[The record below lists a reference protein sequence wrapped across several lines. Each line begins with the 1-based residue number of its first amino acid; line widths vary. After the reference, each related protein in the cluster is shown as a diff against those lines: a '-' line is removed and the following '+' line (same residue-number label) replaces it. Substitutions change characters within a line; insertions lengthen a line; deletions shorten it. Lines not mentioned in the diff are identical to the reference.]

1 RADVWSFGVVFWEM
15 LTGRKLFEGETV
27 SHVLASVL
35 KDSPDLAALP
45 ADLPPVLAQLVSSC
59 LKKKPGRRLQSIG
72 DARVTL
78 EDYQAQPDS
87 FVTFAPVATAAPTS
101 RPGLR
106 HSLPWAVAALALALG
121 LGGIFLARRTGPAP
135 LVKASI
141 PAPEGMS
148 FHLSPDSPGPIAVSP
163 DGRRLA
169 FSGVDGDGKVR
180 LFVRNLDA
188 GTANALSGT
197 EGAGYPFWS
206 PDSRWLGFFV
216 RTDRVLRKI
225 DVTGGPPVTLCPAT
239 NGKGGS
245 WSAEGVIVF
254 SPDSSG
260 PVQRVPAAGGVP
272 QPITKVDGAKHN
284 SHRHPR
290 FLPDGRRFLYFARG
304 LAPDRSAILL
314 GSLDGGES
322 RELVRGSSQAEYAS
336 GKLLFVRERVL
347 VAQAFDAAKGT
358 LSGEAVP
365 LAEDVLVISGAAVAV
380 FSSSQNGVLAFLTG
394 KAENQTTLEW
404 RDRTGKTTA
413 PMGDAATY
421 RVATLSPDGKFA
433 VAVLNDPSLGTHD
446 LWIYEIGRGLKTR
459 FTFDPA
465 EDLSPAWA
473 PDSRTVY
480 FSSNPKGRQ
489 DVYRKAIEGAGEVEL
504 VYSGEPGSQP
514 ASVSP
519 DGRTL
524 LVNRSADA
532 TRTDIWVLSLE
543 PKAEPKVFR
552 QTEFAE
558 VASSFSPDGRWVAY
572 FSNESGEY
580 EVYVAPFPGPGRRWQ
595 VSTKSGA
602 YPQWRADGREIVYIQ
617 ADGQLMSAEVGAEG
631 DSFRVGAVTPLFRLS
646 APSPGGPSFSLAAD
660 GSRLLVVPS
669 TAQKAGG
676 LVSLVLGWPSELE
689 RRR

>member
-1 RADVWSFGVVFWEM
+1 M
-15 LTGRKLFEGETV
+15 
-27 SHVLASVL
+27 
-35 KDSPDLAALP
+35 
-45 ADLPPVLAQLVSSC
+45 
-59 LKKKPGRRLQSIG
+59 
-72 DARVTL
+72 
-78 EDYQAQPDS
+78 
-87 FVTFAPVATAAPTS
+87 
-101 RPGLR
+101 
-106 HSLPWAVAALALALG
+106 LPWAVAALAVTLG
-121 LGGIFLARRTGPAP
+121 LGGVLFARRSGPAP

-148 FHLSPDSPGPIAVSP
+148 FHLSPDSPGPVAVSP

-169 FSGVDGDGKVR
+169 FSATDADGKVR

-216 RTDRVLRKI
+216 RTDRLLRKI

-245 WSAEGVIVF
+245 WSTEGVILF

-260 PVQRVPAAGGVP
+260 PLQRVPAAGGTP
-272 QPITKVDGAKHN
+272 QPVTKVDGAKHN

-290 FLPDGRRFLYFARG
+290 FLPGGRRFLYFARG
-304 LAPDRSAILL
+304 LAADKSAILL
-314 GSLDGGES
+314 GSLDDGET
-322 RELVRGSSQAEYAS
+322 RELLRGSSQAEYAS

-347 VAQAFDAAKGT
+347 LAHAFDAAKGT

-380 FSSSQNGVLAFLTG
+380 FSSSQTGVLAFLTG
-394 KAENQTTLEW
+394 KSENQSTLEW

-413 PMGDAATY
+413 PMGDAAAY

-480 FSSNPKGRQ
+480 FASNPKGRQ

-504 VYSGEPGSQP
+504 VYSGEPGTQP

-519 DGRTL
+519 DGRIL

-532 TRTDIWVLSLE
+532 TRTDIWGLPLE

-552 QTEFAE
+552 LTEFAE
-558 VASSFSPDGRWVAY
+558 VAGSFSPDGRWVAY

-646 APSPGGPSFSLAAD
+646 APAPGGPSFSLAAD

-676 LVSLVLGWPSELE
+676 LLSLVLGWPSELE

>member
-1 RADVWSFGVVFWEM
+1 
-15 LTGRKLFEGETV
+15 
-27 SHVLASVL
+27 
-35 KDSPDLAALP
+35 
-45 ADLPPVLAQLVSSC
+45 
-59 LKKKPGRRLQSIG
+59 
-72 DARVTL
+72 
-78 EDYQAQPDS
+78 
-87 FVTFAPVATAAPTS
+87 
-101 RPGLR
+101 
-106 HSLPWAVAALALALG
+106 
-121 LGGIFLARRTGPAP
+121 
-135 LVKASI
+135 VKASI
-141 PAPEGMS
+141 PAPEGTS
-148 FHLSPDSPGPIAVSP
+148 FSLSPESPGPVAVSP
-163 DGRRLA
+163 DGRRIA
-169 FSGVDGDGKVR
+169 FAAADGDGKVR

-188 GTANALSGT
+188 GAANPLSGT

-239 NGKGGS
+239 NGKGGT
-245 WSAEGVIVF
+245 WSANGIIVF

-260 PVQRVPAAGGVP
+260 PLQRVPAAGGTP
-272 QPITKVDGAKHN
+272 QRVTKVDGAKHN

-314 GSLDGGES
+314 GSLDDGES

-365 LAEDVLVISGAAVAV
+365 LAEDVLVISGAAAAV
-380 FSSSQNGVLAFLTG
+380 FSSSRTGVLAFLTG

-433 VAVLNDPSLGTHD
+433 AAVLADTSLGTHD

-480 FSSNPKGRQ
+480 FGSNPKGSQ
-489 DVYRKAIEGAGEVEL
+489 GVYRKAIEGAGEVEL
-504 VYSGEPGSQP
+504 VTSGEPGSQP

-519 DGRTL
+519 DGKNL

-532 TRTDIWVLSLE
+532 TRTDIWVLPLE
-543 PKAEPKVFR
+543 PKAEPRIFR

-558 VASSFSPDGRWVAY
+558 VAGSFSPDGRWVAY

-602 YPQWRADGREIVYIQ
+602 YPQWRGDGREIVYVQ

-631 DSFRVGAVTPLFRLS
+631 DSFRVGAVTSLFRLS

-669 TAQKAGG
+669 TAQRAGG
-676 LVSLVLGWPSELE
+676 LLNLVLGWPSELE

>member
-1 RADVWSFGVVFWEM
+1 M
-15 LTGRKLFEGETV
+15 
-27 SHVLASVL
+27 
-35 KDSPDLAALP
+35 
-45 ADLPPVLAQLVSSC
+45 
-59 LKKKPGRRLQSIG
+59 
-72 DARVTL
+72 
-78 EDYQAQPDS
+78 
-87 FVTFAPVATAAPTS
+87 TAAPAATAKPAG
-101 RPGLR
+101 RNGLGAM
-106 HSLPWAVAALALALG
+106 LPWAVAALAVALG
-121 LGGIFLARRTGPAP
+121 LGGVLLARRNDPAP

-141 PAPEGMS
+141 PSPEGTTFS
-148 FHLSPDSPGPIAVSP
+148 LSPESPGPVAVSP

-169 FSGVDGDGKVR
+169 FSAVDGDGKIR

-188 GTANALSGT
+188 GNAHALSGT

-225 DVTGGPPVTLCPAT
+225 DVSGGPPVTLCPAT
-239 NGKGGS
+239 NGKGGT
-245 WSAEGVIVF
+245 WNAEGVIVF

-260 PVQRVPAAGGVP
+260 PLHRIPAAGGTP
-272 QPITKVDGAKHN
+272 HPLTKVDGAQHN

-314 GSLDGGES
+314 GSLDDGEG
-322 RELVRGSSQAEYAS
+322 RELLRASSQADYAS
-336 GKLLFVRERVL
+336 GKLLFVRESVL
-347 VAQAFDAAKGT
+347 VAQPFDAAEGT

-365 LAEDVLVISGAAVAV
+365 LAEDVLVIGGAASAV
-380 FSSSQNGVLAFLTG
+380 FSSSANGVLAFLTG
-394 KAENQTTLEW
+394 KAENETTLEW

-413 PMGDAATY
+413 PLGDAGAY
-421 RVATLSPDGKFA
+421 RSATLSPDGKFA
-433 VAVLNDPSLGTHD
+433 VAQLADPSLGTND

-465 EDLSPAWA
+465 EDLLPAWA

-480 FSSNPKGRQ
+480 FASNPKGRY

-524 LVNRSADA
+524 LVNRSADS
-532 TRTDIWVLSLE
+532 TKSDIWLLPLE
-543 PKAEPKVFR
+543 PKAEPTVFR
-552 QTEFAE
+552 KTEFSE
-558 VASSFSPDGRWVAY
+558 VAGSFSPDGRWVAY
-572 FSNESGEY
+572 FSDESGEW
-580 EVYVAPFPGPGRRWQ
+580 EVYVTPFPGPGRRWQ
-595 VSTKSGA
+595 VSTRSGG
-602 YPQWRADGREIVYIQ
+602 YPQWRSDGREIVYVQ
-617 ADGQLMSAEVGAEG
+617 ADGQLMSAEVTAEG
-631 DSFRVGAVTPLFRLS
+631 DSFRIGTVTPLFRLS
-646 APSPGGPSFSLAAD
+646 VPAAGGARFSLAAD

-676 LVSLVLGWPSELE
+676 LLSLVVGWPSELE